1 MEVTQLARNGNKNK
15 NKNETDDAAGN
26 SQQRHAKTGRQPLIH
41 WCLLAGGFLVSDC
54 CCCWLLVPIATGRS
68 IDVTFAISHTSY
80 IITKY
85 NTDKITA
92 IMASVELTST
102 LDYAIAGLKVG
113 CSLLLCV
120 GLLSAVVCRL
130 GARWWLLAEEW
141 AAVDR

>member
-1 MEVTQLARNGNKNK
+1 MPKQ
-15 NKNETDDAAGN
+15 AG
-26 SQQRHAKTGRQPLIH
+26 SHSFTGAC
-41 WCLLAGGFLVSDC
+41 WLVAFWFPTVVVVGC
-54 CCCWLLVPIATGRS
+54 LLVPSIATGRS